1 MSPTPTNPTD
11 RLRAAVEEALLTT
24 SAEPAEE
31 THVVTD
37 DSDDPEHADDCPGC
51 EAFSLTG
58 HAAAPPAPV
67 DRATVLTEAADTVQA
82 MNEGCSRPKCV
93 SCATRTDAADALRDS
108 ASRLAVEVQQPT
120 ATEPARGEL
129 WSLLDWTFWGSG
141 MGDVFREPLAD
152 TMLAA
157 ISPEQLAQ
165 AEELMEAWHASGRE
179 PLGRR
184 RYEELSAELREA
196 RQQAAEAQQPAPA
209 ETEEQ
214 PDTLAPWLYQR
225 FMVGGAGWDHLDEE
239 DRSYW
244 EHHARAVRRA
254 VVRGGFKAPAVTE
267 EPTPCGNTQGLGTRN
282 PYRPCA
288 RPAGHP
294 EAYCKDATGDH
305 LFLPATHATEE
316 PK

>member
-108 ASRLAVEVQQPT
+108 ASR
-120 ATEPARGEL
+120 
-129 WSLLDWTFWGSG
+129 
-141 MGDVFREPLAD
+141 M
-152 TMLAA
+152 
-157 ISPEQLAQ
+157 
-165 AEELMEAWHASGRE
+165 
-179 PLGRR
+179 
-184 RYEELSAELREA
+184 
-196 RQQAAEAQQPAPA
+196 AAEAQQPTPD
-209 ETEEQ
+209 ETEE
-214 PDTLAPWLYQR
+214 T
-225 FMVGGAGWDHLDEE
+225 
-239 DRSYW
+239 
-244 EHHARAVRRA
+244 
-254 VVRGGFKAPAVTE
+254 
-267 EPTPCGNTQGLGTRN
+267 TR
-282 PYRPCA
+282 
-288 RPAGHP
+288 
-294 EAYCKDATGDH
+294 
-305 LFLPATHATEE
+305 
-316 PK
+316 

>member
-1 MSPTPTNPTD
+1 MTETPADEYRQAAAELRDLAPMIDGPLAGLADPVADWLDQAAKHHDATVIGAASVWRRPDEAAYRDAFVTKHTD
-11 RLRAAVEEALLTT
+11 RAALAVARQLLGATTGQPATAPWPPTGVERPDHKLYTLLRRTGLTPEAAQQEIDTYTQTILARQTAPAVDRAAVLN
-24 SAEPAEE
+24 
-31 THVVTD
+31 
-37 DSDDPEHADDCPGC
+37 
-51 EAFSLTG
+51 
-58 HAAAPPAPV
+58 
-67 DRATVLTEAADTVQA
+67 EAADEV
-82 MNEGCSRPKCV
+82 E
-93 SCATRTDAADALRDS
+93 ADARARHNRSYSDNRIFEWKGARAAAARLR
-108 ASRLAVEVQQPT
+108 RL
-120 ATEPARGEL
+120 
-129 WSLLDWTFWGSG
+129 
-141 MGDVFREPLAD
+141 
-152 TMLAA
+152 
-157 ISPEQLAQ
+157 
-165 AEELMEAWHASGRE
+165 
-179 PLGRR
+179 
-184 RYEELSAELREA
+184 
-196 RQQAAEAQQPAPA
+196 AAEAQQPTPA